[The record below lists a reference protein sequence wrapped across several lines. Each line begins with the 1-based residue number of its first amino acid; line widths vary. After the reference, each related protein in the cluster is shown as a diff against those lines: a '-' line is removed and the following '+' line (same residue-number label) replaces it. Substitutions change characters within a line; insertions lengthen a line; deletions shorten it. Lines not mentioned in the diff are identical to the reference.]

1 MAYEA
6 PIGTVY
12 LVGAG
17 PGDPGL
23 LTLRAAELLARADAI
38 VHDALVNP
46 EILERASPEAERHDV
61 GRRVGEKLIDLEDV
75 SALLIEL
82 ASRHRTI
89 VRLKGGDP
97 FVFGRGGE
105 EAIALRE
112 AGVPFEVV
120 PGVTSGVAA
129 LAYAGIPLTH
139 RGISAGATFLTGHRV
154 FEGIPT
160 TTPPLPGSQE
170 ETLVVYMGLGK
181 VGKIAEEL
189 IRRGRDPQTPAAV
202 VESGTYPGQHTV
214 TGTLGD
220 IAEKT
225 RAAGITGPAL
235 IVVGGVVALRDR
247 IRWFKKERGEEPA

>member
-1 MAYEA
+1 MADDA
-6 PIGTVY
+6 QIGTVY

-23 LTLRAAELLARADAI
+23 LTLRGAELLARAEAV

-46 EILERASPEAERHDV
+46 EVLDRASPLAQRYDV
-61 GRRVGEKLIDLEDV
+61 GRRVGEKLISLDDV

-82 ASRHRTI
+82 AHRHRVI

-105 EAIALRE
+105 EALALRE

-139 RGISAGATFLTGHRV
+139 RGIAAGATFLTGHRV
-154 FEGIPT
+154 FANRPSGDDS
-160 TTPPLPGSQE
+160 LPGDQE
-170 ETLVVYMGLGK
+170 ETLVVYMGLAK
-181 VGKIAEEL
+181 IERIAEEL
-189 IRRGRDPQTPAAV
+189 IRRGRDPHTPAAV

-214 TGTLGD
+214 TGTLQD
-220 IAEKT
+220 IAAKT
-225 RAAGITGPAL
+225 RAAGIAGPAL
-235 IVVGGVVALRDR
+235 IIVGGVVALREK
-247 IRWFKKERGEEPA
+247 IRWFEKEREDPSV